1 MLYQDLNTPNT
12 IICPED
18 NNITSVVVPDYIC
31 SIGDYSFANCEKLNE
46 VVCGTSVD
54 SIMLGAFK
62 NCRNLQSVKLNSSL
76 KNILSYAFYNCSSL
90 EYIVIPSSV
99 EYVGPYAFN
108 HGTVFCDKEPRPEGW
123 NSRCIGEM
131 AKVYWKGEWEYNSE
145 GIPQPINKKNSQIF

>member
-123 NSRCIGEM
+123 HSRCIGEM

-145 GIPQPINKKNSQIF
+145 GIPQPIQNTNE